1 VLPFQGALLIDVTTA
16 LLAVAL
22 LFLYRIP
29 QPQRDTTQRSSLWD
43 DFVNGVRVVVQH
55 RGLRL
60 LYGVVTLM
68 VVLIMP
74 VFNLMPLFVKT
85 HFGGDVNQVALM
97 QAIGGV
103 GLIAGGGVMF
113 LLNFRRKIA
122 TLLMSYALACALIA
136 GTA

>member
-1 VLPFQGALLIDVTTA
+1 
-16 LLAVAL
+16 VAL